1 MASILSTTSSVINV
15 GCYALLND
23 DYVAAKVPNLRW
35 VLASHAPTRS
45 TIADVNQWVGCAS
58 LLPTP
63 SVKPHSQ
70 FNHASAAQA
79 LKQQITTFGAIR
91 TSATIK
97 TSKCSYKVAL
107 KHAALCKTLTAAFAT
122 NHAQGREWL
131 SLDLNKSSDWIPTTE
146 SPMDALE
153 AEDYT
158 TTTLDAIYSKLTP
171 KQTLVAELLSDGK
184 SQTEV
189 ATILGVS
196 PRVVSH
202 HISRIA
208 ARLQG

>member
-122 NHAQGREWL
+122 NYSWCFTSCGFSPHL
-131 SLDLNKSSDWIPTTE
+131 SHRCSPPGLSINAYLKS
-146 SPMDALE
+146 ALRSVIDE
-153 AEDYT
+153 GGNQPSEQHT
-158 TTTLDAIYSKLTP
+158 NTFTL
-171 KQTLVAELLSDGK
+171 LLHEIT
-184 SQTEV
+184 Q
-189 ATILGVS
+189 LFWFCFN
-196 PRVVSH
+196 H
-202 HISRIA
+202 
-208 ARLQG
+208 